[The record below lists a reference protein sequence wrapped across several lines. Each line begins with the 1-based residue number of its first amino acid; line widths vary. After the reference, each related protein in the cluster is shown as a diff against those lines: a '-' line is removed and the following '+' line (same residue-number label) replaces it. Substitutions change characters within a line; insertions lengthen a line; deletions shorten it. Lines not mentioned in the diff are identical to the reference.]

1 MANENLKPMTWDQLR
16 RLPEYARVEYLDAI
30 RREFGCGVGQMAEML
45 GLKKKDFIRETELLG
60 MDLHG
65 AKPPR
70 DPAKLGLWDA
80 FVSGNGDQ
88 APKQAEPAEPETP
101 AAEAPAA
108 EPAAKE
114 PEVLVAETGELKT
127 CFPRL
132 PAVGSDGATVK
143 IVRMEMELRG
153 TIWDI
158 IGALEPYSEAITDQA
173 VARIVIGGAE

>member
-45 GLKKKDFIRETELLG
+45 GIKKKDFIRETELLG

-70 DPAKLGLWDA
+70 DPARLVLWDA
-80 FVSGNGDQ
+80 FVSGDQ
-88 APKQAEPAEPETP
+88 APKPTEPEEPEEPETP

-108 EPAAKE
+108 VPPE

-132 PAVGSDGATVK
+132 PAIGSDGAAVK
-143 IVRMEMELRG
+143 IVRMELEIRG